1 MKKFLAIKIGGSML
15 SKSEEVLFDF
25 DYARK
30 IRNLLKEVALEG
42 YFIGIN
48 IGGGYITRKY
58 QNLARTHGEG
68 DEIDLHKLGITT
80 TNVNAQIF
88 HGLFGAEIYPEVI
101 KYKEYDEF
109 MSGKLNLDLENYKFL
124 LVTAS
129 KPGISNDWN
138 ATQLG
143 LRLGTKTIIDIKNID
158 GVYTADP
165 KKDPNAKKIDRLT
178 WDEYFD
184 VIGNPKE
191 FEPGGNYPVDI
202 ETARLAKE
210 NGVKFLIIG
219 GEDFQNI
226 KNAMLGQEFNGTII
240 E

>member
-1 MKKFLAIKIGGSML
+1 ML
-15 SKSEEVLFDF
+15 SKSDNVLFDF

-30 IRNLLKEVALEG
+30 IRNLLIEVSSEID
-42 YFIGIN
+42 FIGIN
-48 IGGGYITRKY
+48 IGGGFITRKY
-58 QNLARTHGEG
+58 QNLVRIHGEN
-68 DEIDLHKLGITT
+68 DQIDLHKLGITT

-88 HGLFGAEIYPEVI
+88 HGLFGKNIYPEVI

-109 MSGKLNLDLENYKFL
+109 MEGKLNLDLQKYKFL

-143 LRLGTKTIIDIKNID
+143 LRLGTKSIIDIKNID
-158 GVYTADP
+158 GVYTSDP
-165 KKDPNAKKIDRLT
+165 KKDPNAKKIDKLS
-178 WDEYFD
+178 WDEYFK

-202 ETARLAKE
+202 ETARLAKMQ
-210 NGVKFLIIG
+210 GVKFLIVG
-219 GEDFQNI
+219 GDDLENVR
-226 KNAMLGQEFNGTII
+226 NAMLGKEFKGTVISN
-240 E
+240 